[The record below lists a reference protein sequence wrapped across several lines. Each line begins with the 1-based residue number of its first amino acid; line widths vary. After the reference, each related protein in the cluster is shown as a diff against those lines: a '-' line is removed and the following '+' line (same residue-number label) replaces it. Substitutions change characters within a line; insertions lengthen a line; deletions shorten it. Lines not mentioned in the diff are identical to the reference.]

1 MSILHRIY
9 DLEQQ
14 INNTNE
20 LNFDYDVLSLSKQQS
35 VAQNPSPKTS
45 TPIKRC
51 WDETTTAKLITN
63 QRQEII
69 PTSTNH
75 VTASE
80 LTTKASTGSGTKI
93 FAIGL
98 ILGILVSRS
107 AMTGVVVVWQNS
119 APPSTLCVN
128 STSDRKLYNNE
139 FIYSPTSQVYAA
151 GMLNNQFGIYMA
163 YGYGNVTS
171 TTIRTASQSTTS
183 ITCHLQLQT
192 DRNVVVYTT
201 TSSIAVWAAGV
212 NNGGSGKPF
221 CLQMLDSG
229 NLIWNDNAGST
240 IWQTNSAQ
248 SG

>member
-1 MSILHRIY
+1 MHLSYYIFRLVAGTTIL
-9 DLEQQ
+9 
-14 INNTNE
+14 IN
-20 LNFDYDVLSLSKQQS
+20 
-35 VAQNPSPKTS
+35 
-45 TPIKRC
+45 
-51 WDETTTAKLITN
+51 TTTA
-63 QRQEII
+63 
-69 PTSTNH
+69 ST
-75 VTASE
+75 
-80 LTTKASTGSGTKI
+80 TT
-93 FAIGL
+93 
-98 ILGILVSRS
+98 
-107 AMTGVVVVWQNS
+107 
-119 APPSTLCVN
+119 PPSTLCVN
-128 STSDRKLYNNE
+128 NTSDRKLYNNE

>member
-1 MSILHRIY
+1 MISY
-9 DLEQQ
+9 PEFF
-14 INNTNE
+14 E
-20 LNFDYDVLSLSKQQS
+20 S
-35 VAQNPSPKTS
+35 
-45 TPIKRC
+45 
-51 WDETTTAKLITN
+51 
-63 QRQEII
+63 
-69 PTSTNH
+69 NH

-98 ILGILVSRS
+98 ILGIVVSGS
-107 AMTGVVVVWQNS
+107 AMIGVVVVWQNS
-119 APPSTLCVN
+119 GSGSTESSTSMAGTTILINTTTASTTTPPSTLCVN
-128 STSDRKLYNNE
+128 NTSDRKLYNNE

-151 GMLNNQFGIYMA
+151 GMLNNQFGIYRA

-171 TTIRTASQSTTS
+171 TTIWTASQSTTS

-229 NLIWNDNAGST
+229 NLIWINNTGST